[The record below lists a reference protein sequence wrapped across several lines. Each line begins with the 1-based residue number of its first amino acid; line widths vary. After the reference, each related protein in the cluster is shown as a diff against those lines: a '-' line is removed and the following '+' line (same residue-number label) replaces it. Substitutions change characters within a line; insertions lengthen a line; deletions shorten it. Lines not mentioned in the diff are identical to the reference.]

1 MYFSFGIDGD
11 ELDRRMGG
19 GLYVGQIATIHGGSG
34 EGKTLLCLRLAY
46 GMIKHGATVAYV
58 SSQFPIRE
66 FINEAESLGYPLFNE
81 ILSDQMSFITSV
93 FLMRKNR
100 KATLDELLNL
110 NEVKNKQV
118 LIIDSLHSGMF
129 SDYDVVEYFSK
140 LRKFSEGRIVIV
152 TINPSD
158 LDKTS
163 MFKIDEMSTTRIGLN
178 SKDLAGERKHSIDL
192 VKFPMAL
199 KNFQQSIPFRIEPGR
214 GLIVEISRQR

>member
-1 MYFSFGIDGD
+1 MYFSFNIDGD

-19 GLYVGQIATIHGGSG
+19 GLYVGQIATIQGGSG
-34 EGKTLLCLRLAY
+34 EGKTLLSLRLAY

-66 FINEAESLGYPLFNE
+66 FVNEAESLGYPLFNE

-100 KATLDELLNL
+100 KATLDELLGL

-158 LDKTS
+158 LDKSS
-163 MFKIDEMSTTRIGLN
+163 MFKINEMSTTSISLN
-178 SKDLAGERKHSIDL
+178 SKDLAGERKHSINL

-199 KNFQQSIPFRIEPGR
+199 KTFQQSIPFRIEPGR
-214 GLIVEISRQR
+214 GLIVEISSIS